1 MHALGSAL
9 AFGNEYG
16 DSLIVGSHPDG
27 VITLDI
33 DVAVCLFD
41 NSNDETRLYIHT
53 FLSGLEPRT
62 GSDRRRSLYLH

>member
-1 MHALGSAL
+1 MPGARSRKAYKDIYTGMHALGSAL

-33 DVAVCLFD
+33 DVAVV
-41 NSNDETRLYIHT
+41 SKVVYAHT
-53 FLSGLEPRT
+53 LSLR
-62 GSDRRRSLYLH
+62 